1 MFIFLPCHQ
10 NVAGT
15 TANDLKFQYVYIST
29 ESAVQAMMDAKYLK
43 FQYVYISTKGSFVQL
58 AATVVLKFQYVY
70 ISTIETADLELA
82 KGKLKIPICLYFY

>member
-43 FQYVYISTKGSFVQL
+43 FQYVYIST
-58 AATVVLKFQYVY
+58 
-70 ISTIETADLELA
+70 IETADLELA